1 MYVCMYLC
9 IYINIYI
16 IYICIYVYIYIYI
29 SHLTE
34 QSFPENRRNDRSLN
48 ETIWTRSLTNCMCLT
63 CRENEK
69 KKVFSLNIISAC
81 NNIL

>member
-1 MYVCMYLC
+1 MYVFMY
-9 IYINIYI
+9 IYKYIYYI
-16 IYICIYVYIYIYI
+16 YMYICIYIYI

>member
-1 MYVCMYLC
+1 MYVFMY
-9 IYINIYI
+9 IYKYIY
-16 IYICIYVYIYIYI
+16 YIYVYMYIYIYIYI

>member
-1 MYVCMYLC
+1 MYVFMY
-9 IYINIYI
+9 IYKYIYYI
-16 IYICIYVYIYIYI
+16 YMYICIYIYI

-34 QSFPENRRNDRSLN
+34 QSFPKNRRNDRSLN